1 MSVLEKIR
9 SRTGL
14 LVGIIGLALVIFVLE
29 SLLGSG
35 GALFSGDDTLVGKI
49 AGDKID
55 YSTFNNKVNEVT
67 NQWQQG
73 NPGASLDDK
82 TKEQITES
90 VWAQMINER
99 IVKTQF
105 KKLGISISSEE
116 LFDLMLVNPHQTV
129 MQQFTDPQSGQINE
143 NFRRPDGSFDIAKLR
158 QIVAGMP
165 ADQQKSWKQLEKQ
178 VMDVRTAEKYNMLIK
193 KAIYVTSAEAKDAFI
208 GQNKQINASFVMK
221 RYTAVSDSAVKVT
234 DDDLKAYYNAHQND
248 YKVSEPSRKIEYVSF
263 DVMPSKTDY
272 EELQKDAQRIA
283 DEFKTR
289 SIKED
294 SAYIAQESE
303 GGQVNISNY
312 GKKNMIITDSTV
324 FTAPKGTVFGPYT
337 EGTFLK
343 IYKLSNVKSVA
354 DSAKVRHI
362 LIGFQNPKTQQQR
375 DPALAKRMADS
386 ILVLLKTKQV
396 NFDTLVKTL
405 SDDLGSIDKGGDY
418 GWFDENKGFVDGFKN
433 AGLDGTIGN
442 ISIVPTQFGYHI
454 IEVLNVAK
462 TRHNS
467 YTVAQISKLIAP
479 SSETTQEYYKKA
491 SDFAGQNKTSEAFN
505 KSVETLKL
513 NKRILENI
521 KENDKQ
527 FAGGLDDAKILV
539 QWIYKSKKGEVS
551 DAIEFKDR
559 FIVANIIGIKE
570 KGTAPLEE
578 VKDDVTAKTIR
589 DKKAEMFITE
599 FKTKAGASKSTQD
612 IASKMG
618 LVAEQADGLN
628 FASYNVANIGR
639 EDALIGT
646 ASVTKAGAVS
656 KPTKGDN
663 GVFMVAVASVNEAP
677 LPKDFKAKQK
687 EIEQS
692 NSYRVD
698 GELYDALKEKANI
711 EDHRGKFGF

>member
-35 GALFSGDDTLVGKI
+35 GALFGGDDTLVGKI

-55 YSTFNNKVNEVT
+55 YTTFNTKVNEVT

-73 NPGASLDDK
+73 NSGATLDDK

-99 IVKTQF
+99 IVKNQF

-158 QIVAGMP
+158 QVVAGMP
-165 ADQQKSWKQLEKQ
+165 VDQQKSWKQLEKQ

-193 KAIYVTSAEAKDAFI
+193 KAIYITSAEAKDAFI
-208 GQNKQINASFVMK
+208 SQNKQINASFVMK
-221 RYTAVSDSAVKVT
+221 RYSTVSDSAVKIT
-234 DDDLKAYYNAHQND
+234 DDDLKAYYNSHLND
-248 YKVSEPSRKIEYVSF
+248 YKISEPTRKIEYVSF

-272 EELQKDAQRIA
+272 EDLQKDAQRIA

-289 SIKED
+289 NLKED
-294 SAYIAQESE
+294 SSYIAQESD

-362 LIGFQNPKTQQQR
+362 LIGFKNPKTQQQR

-433 AGLDGTIGN
+433 AGLDGTVGN
-442 ISIVPTQFGYHI
+442 ITIVPTQFGYHI
-454 IEVLNVAK
+454 IEVLNVSK

-491 SDFAGQNKTSEAFN
+491 SDFAGQNKTAEAFN

-539 QWIYKSKKGEVS
+539 QWIYKSKKGDVS

-559 FIVANIIGIKE
+559 FIVANIVGVKE

-589 DKKAEMFITE
+589 NKKAEMFIAE
-599 FKTKAGASKSTQD
+599 FKTKAGASKTTQD
-612 IASKMG
+612 IALKMG

-628 FASYNVANIGR
+628 FASYNVASIGR

-646 ASVTKAGAVS
+646 ASVTKAGAIS

-663 GVFMVAVASVNEAP
+663 GVFIVAVASVNEAP

-698 GELYDALKEKANI
+698 GELYDALKDKANI

>member
-14 LVGIIGLALVIFVLE
+14 LVGIIGLALIIFVLE

-35 GALFSGDDTLVGKI
+35 GALFSSDDTLVGKI

-55 YSTFNNKVNEVT
+55 YTTFNNKVNEVT

-73 NPGASLDDK
+73 NPNASLDDK

-99 IVKTQF
+99 VVKNQF

-129 MQQFTDPQSGQINE
+129 MQQFTDPQTGQINE

-178 VMDVRTAEKYNMLIK
+178 VMDVRTAEKYNTLIK

-208 GQNKQINASFVMK
+208 SQNKQINASFVMK
-221 RYTAVSDSAVKVT
+221 RYATVSDATIKIS
-234 DDDLKAYYNAHQND
+234 DGDLKAYYNAHQND
-248 YKVSEPSRKIEYVSF
+248 YKVTEPTRKIEYVSF
-263 DVMPSKTDY
+263 DVMPSKLDY

-283 DEFKTR
+283 EEFKTR

-303 GGQVNISNY
+303 GGQVSISNY

-324 FTAPKGTVFGPYT
+324 FTSPKGTVFGPYT

-386 ILVLLKTKQV
+386 IFVLLKAKQV

-405 SDDLGSIDKGGDY
+405 SDDLGSVDKGGDY

-433 AGLDGTIGN
+433 AGLDGTVGN
-442 ISIVPTQFGYHI
+442 LSIVPTQFGYHI

-479 SSETTQEYYKKA
+479 SAETTQEYYKKA
-491 SDFAGQNKTSEAFN
+491 SDFAGQNKTTEAFN
-505 KSVETLKL
+505 KSVEVGKL

-539 QWIYKSKKGEVS
+539 QWIYKSKKGDVS

-559 FIVANIIGIKE
+559 FVVANIVGVKE
-570 KGTAPLEE
+570 KGIAPLEE
-578 VKDDVTAKTIR
+578 VKYDVTARTIR
-589 DKKAEMFITE
+589 NKKAEMFITE
-599 FKTKAGASKSTQD
+599 FKSKAGASKSTQD

-628 FASYNVANIGR
+628 FASYNVASMGR
-639 EDALIGT
+639 EDALIGA
-646 ASVTKAGAVS
+646 ASAIKAGSIS

-687 EIEQS
+687 EIEQA

>member
-248 YKVSEPSRKIEYVSF
+248 YKVSEPTRKIEYVSF

-289 SIKED
+289 STKED

-454 IEVLNVAK
+454 IEVLNVSK

-559 FIVANIIGIKE
+559 FIVANIVGIKE

-589 DKKAEMFITE
+589 DKKAEMFIKE
-599 FKTKAGASKSTQD
+599 FKTKAGSSKSTQD

>member
-14 LVGIIGLALVIFVLE
+14 LVGIIGLALIIFVLE

-35 GALFSGDDTLVGKI
+35 GALFSSDDTLVGKI

-73 NPGASLDDK
+73 NPNASLDDK

-99 IVKTQF
+99 VVKNQF

-129 MQQFTDPQSGQINE
+129 MQQFTDPQTGQINE

-178 VMDVRTAEKYNMLIK
+178 VMDVRTAEKYNTLIK

-208 GQNKQINASFVMK
+208 SQNKQINASFVMK
-221 RYTAVSDSAVKVT
+221 RYATVSDATIKIS

-248 YKVSEPSRKIEYVSF
+248 YKVSEPTRKIEYVSF
-263 DVMPSKTDY
+263 DVMPSKLDY

-283 DEFKTR
+283 EEFKTR

-303 GGQVNISNY
+303 GGQVSISNY

-324 FTAPKGTVFGPYT
+324 FTSPKGTVFGPYT

-386 ILVLLKTKQV
+386 IFVLLKAKQV

-405 SDDLGSIDKGGDY
+405 SDDLGSVDKGGDY

-433 AGLDGTIGN
+433 AGLDGTVGN
-442 ISIVPTQFGYHI
+442 LSIVPTQFGYHI

-479 SSETTQEYYKKA
+479 SAETTQEYYKKA
-491 SDFAGQNKTSEAFN
+491 SDFAGQNKTTEAFN
-505 KSVETLKL
+505 KSVEVGKL

-539 QWIYKSKKGEVS
+539 QWIYKSKKGDVS

-559 FIVANIIGIKE
+559 FVVANIVGVKE
-570 KGTAPLEE
+570 KGIAPLEE
-578 VKDDVTAKTIR
+578 VKDDVTARTIR

-599 FKTKAGASKSTQD
+599 FKSKAGASKSTQD

-628 FASYNVANIGR
+628 FASYNVASMGR
-639 EDALIGT
+639 EDALIGA
-646 ASVTKAGAVS
+646 ASAIKAGSIS

-687 EIEQS
+687 EIEQA